1 MNDVLQL
8 KKANCKNCHK
18 CIRHC
23 PVKSIRF
30 GDGQAQIVPDECIL
44 CGMCFVTC
52 PQNAKEIRDDIHLVE
67 EAMNAGKPVYASVAP
82 SFIAD
87 FDVSGIAEMEKALIK
102 LGFAGAEETAIGAD
116 LVKREYQ
123 KLVDSGK
130 HRAIISSCCHSINL
144 LIQKYYPTMLPYLA
158 DVLSPMQAHCKL
170 MKEQHP
176 GAVTV
181 FIGPCISKKDEA
193 AGSAHT
199 DIVLTFDELREWM
212 ARKDISFERTPR
224 ETQEGKRARFF
235 PTTGGILKSM
245 DHVQNFNYIAIDG
258 VENCVAA
265 FRELEE
271 GRLQNVFIEMS
282 ACEGSCINGPCIREH
297 GQHRVSGAMKVV
309 EYGGKADFACDLED
323 LHKEH
328 AYLGIHQRMP
338 GNDAIREVLAEMGK
352 TLPEHEL
359 NCGTCGYNTCREKAI
374 AVCQGKADLTM
385 CLPYL
390 KEKAESFSDKI
401 IGNSPNGIF
410 VLNEDLVVEQI
421 NAAACEMFN
430 LKSPN
435 DILHEPVIRLLSPT
449 DYLNVVLTGKNV
461 YNKRH
466 YIAEYKKFVEET
478 IVYDKRY
485 HIVVSFMR
493 DVTEQEQVQE
503 ENRELRQQTV
513 EITDKVIDKQMR
525 VVQEIASLLGE
536 TAAETKIALSNLK
549 ETLQK

>member
-1 MNDVLQL
+1 
-8 KKANCKNCHK
+8 
-18 CIRHC
+18 
-23 PVKSIRF
+23 
-30 GDGQAQIVPDECIL
+30 
-44 CGMCFVTC
+44 
-52 PQNAKEIRDDIHLVE
+52 
-67 EAMNAGKPVYASVAP
+67 
-82 SFIAD
+82 
-87 FDVSGIAEMEKALIK
+87 
-102 LGFAGAEETAIGAD
+102 
-116 LVKREYQ
+116 
-123 KLVDSGK
+123 
-130 HRAIISSCCHSINL
+130 
-144 LIQKYYPTMLPYLA
+144 
-158 DVLSPMQAHCKL
+158 
-170 MKEQHP
+170 
-176 GAVTV
+176 
-181 FIGPCISKKDEA
+181 
-193 AGSAHT
+193 
-199 DIVLTFDELREWM
+199 
-212 ARKDISFERTPR
+212 
-224 ETQEGKRARFF
+224 
-235 PTTGGILKSM
+235 M
-245 DHVQNFNYIAIDG
+245 DHAQNFNYIAIDG

-338 GNDAIREVLAEMGK
+338 GNDAIREVLAQMGK